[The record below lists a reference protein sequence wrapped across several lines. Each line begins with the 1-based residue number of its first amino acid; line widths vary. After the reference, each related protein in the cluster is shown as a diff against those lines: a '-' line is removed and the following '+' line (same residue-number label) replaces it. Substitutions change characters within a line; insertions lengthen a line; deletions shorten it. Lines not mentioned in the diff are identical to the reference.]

1 MGKNVIKVLVR
12 DLESVNFDK
21 ICRLALALRDLSFDG
36 VDVVGHDPDLNF
48 NIDGDE
54 IDRDYR
60 KRGGRSMTESYAIRT
75 GLGTADA
82 SGVVCVASNIAGLV
96 SLCETLAEN
105 HGKVAGVKGGGL
117 YKRGK
122 VPFYAKNLSVV
133 PARASE
139 IVGMLVKAVI
149 ASLEEK
155 HPIVSIFATDDGRWD
170 GIDAA
175 MAAAGQK
182 TYEEA
187 RAAARGLQQGRYA
200 RGNTF
205 PLAKAK
211 EPSAPMGIS
220 IDTENSQLMKHLWAA
235 IKAME
240 PSFKV
245 ATAVVSH
252 PETKRIAVLC
262 SDLYPVDIRPVAAA
276 LSERFPETEFD
287 VNVERSVLV
296 WDPRSMTPGPTP
308 EQVAEAVSA
317 HLGFRE
323 REKPAPAQRLGATL
337 GDIIRQRQ
345 QEQKRR

>member
-21 ICRLALALRDLSFDG
+21 LCRLALALRGLPFDG
-36 VDVVGHDPDLNF
+36 IEVVRESDANF
-48 NIDGDE
+48 DIEGDE
-54 IDRDYR
+54 SDREYR
-60 KRGGRSMTESYAIRT
+60 KAGGRSMTEHYAIRT

-82 SGVVCVASNIAGLV
+82 SGVVCVESDIPGLV
-96 SLCETLAEN
+96 SLCESLAEN

-139 IVGMLVKAVI
+139 IVGMLVKAVVS
-149 ASLEEK
+149 ALAEK
-155 HPIVSIFATDDGRWD
+155 HPIVSILATDDGRWD

-175 MAAAGQK
+175 MSAAGQK

-187 RAAARGLQQGRYA
+187 RAAARSLQQGRYA

-205 PLAKAK
+205 PLAKANGS
-211 EPSAPMGIS
+211 SAPMGIS
-220 IDTENSQLMKHLWAA
+220 IVTENSQLMKHLWAA
-235 IKAME
+235 IKSME

-252 PETKRIAVLC
+252 PVTKRIAVLC

-308 EQVAEAVSA
+308 EQMQEIVSA

-323 REKPAPAQRLGATL
+323 REKPAPAQRIGATL

-345 QEQKRR
+345 QEPKRR